1 MFQNTGKRTHP
12 NANKKLERQ
21 ELIIEE
27 ISRWDEIEQSISA
40 LRKRVVIDCGHV
52 SVRRDHQGFSFGGS
66 GGPSASTLLT
76 FEFGIA
82 LRRRLASEGRE
93 ATLSLCLSDT
103 SRLLGDSKER
113 AELASAIAE
122 RRWSAILPSEYL
134 CRLSRD
140 EFAQTIVTLQTR
152 NSNRFSGALKKFKTA
167 ASRSGSSEVFYR
179 ESGSLLLSSF
189 DGDRLAVS
197 TPFLT
202 ECTNEDAYY
211 ENTDWRSPGNFDRE
225 EDIIARPMTRLLRS
239 GFINLYEK
247 SSGILCPAT
256 YGGLLLN
263 YDESSDHICIY
274 SRSDDP
280 HIGEKILR
288 GVIAANAV
296 SRDMSRTFLQIVFPE
311 ISRTPEISLLDST
324 RLKRSNMSWARF
336 ASELELRDVF
346 SRMEPYVERKNSE
359 GAPA

>member
-1 MFQNTGKRTHP
+1 MII
-12 NANKKLERQ
+12 Q
-21 ELIIEE
+21 ET
-27 ISRWDEIEQSISA
+27 SRWDEIEQSISD
-40 LRKRVVIDCGHV
+40 LRKRVIIDCGHV
-52 SVRRDHQGFSFGGS
+52 SVRSDQQGFSFGGR
-66 GGPSASTLLT
+66 GGLSASTLAT
-76 FEFGIA
+76 FEFGVA
-82 LRRRLASEGRE
+82 LRRRLAAEGRE
-93 ATLSLCLSDT
+93 ATLSVCLSDT

-113 AELASAIAE
+113 AVLASAIAE
-122 RRWSAILPSEYL
+122 QRWSAILPSEYL
-134 CRLSRD
+134 QRLSQD
-140 EFAQTIVTLQTR
+140 EFDQITVTLQTR

-167 ASRSGSSEVFYR
+167 AARTTSSEIFYR

-189 DGDRLAVS
+189 DGDRLVIS
-197 TPFLT
+197 MPFLMD
-202 ECTNEDAYY
+202 CASEDAYY
-211 ENTDWRSPGNFDRE
+211 DNDDWRSPDHIDRE

-311 ISRTPEISLLDST
+311 ISRQPEISLLDSS
-324 RLKRSNMSWARF
+324 RLKRPDMSWTAF
-336 ASELELRDVF
+336 ASALESREVF
-346 SRMEPYVERKNSE
+346 SRMTPDVERKNPEST
-359 GAPA
+359 PT